1 MKVAAGQVDGLLRRP
16 DPQIRAVLLFGPDAG
31 LVRER
36 ADTLARAVCPDLRDP
51 FRVAELTAATL
62 AADPAR
68 LADEAAQISLMAGR
82 RVVRLR
88 DAGDQQAP
96 LFARFLADMPG
107 DAMVVAEAG
116 ELPSRSALRRAFEEA
131 GELPSRSALRRAF
144 EEAAHGAAIGCYA
157 DNPRDL
163 AAIIRDTFAAHRIAI
178 SRDAVAFLVEH
189 LGGDR
194 LLTRAELEKLTLYAG
209 AGGRIELADAQ
220 VVISDSA
227 ALSLDDAVLAAAEG
241 DAAALDRALARVFQE
256 GESAVT
262 VIRALLRH
270 LHRLHVLSIQLTGG
284 GSIDNVIRN
293 ARPPIFFKQQDSWRR
308 QLQRWTEPRLRDA
321 LGRAAEAEFRMK
333 QTGLPAETLCREAMF
348 AIAQMARDGS
358 RSAA

>member
-1 MKVAAGQVDGLLRRP
+1 MGTARLPLRALVQPAALGQPGGDWAPLYADRETGPADAELRAIKVSPIPERIGQRLAMALRESFNPEGAPSPQRYRLDTLLTATRSDLGIQQTGLGTRGKLDATVSFWLRDIKTGTALLANSVHTSESFDILANNYASIVADEDAR
-16 DPQIRAVLLFGPDAG
+16 IRA
-31 LVRER
+31 
-36 ADTLARAVCPDLRDP
+36 
-51 FRVAELTAATL
+51 
-62 AADPAR
+62 
-68 LADEAAQISLMAGR
+68 
-82 RVVRLR
+82 
-88 DAGDQQAP
+88 
-96 LFARFLADMPG
+96 
-107 DAMVVAEAG
+107 
-116 ELPSRSALRRAFEEA
+116 A

-144 EEAAHGAAIGCYA
+144 EEAAHAAAIGCYA
-157 DNPRDL
+157 DNARDL
-163 AAIIRDTFAAHRIAI
+163 AAVIRDTFAAHRIAI

-220 VVISDSA
+220 AVISDSA

-284 GSIDNVIRN
+284 GSIDNAIRN
-293 ARPPIFFKQQDSWRR
+293 ARPPIFFKQQDR
-308 QLQRWTEPRLRDA
+308 
-321 LGRAAEAEFRMK
+321 
-333 QTGLPAETLCREAMF
+333 
-348 AIAQMARDGS
+348 
-358 RSAA
+358 

>member
-1 MKVAAGQVDGLLRRP
+1 MKVAAGQVEGFLRRP

-131 GELPSRSALRRAF
+131 
-144 EEAAHGAAIGCYA
+144 AHAAAIGCYP
-157 DNPRDL
+157 DNARDL

-256 GESAVT
+256 GDSAVT
-262 VIRALLRH
+262 MIRALLRH

-348 AIAQMARDGS
+348 AIAQMARAGS